1 MNQNQNPNPNTPIK
15 TALTGLKTTIDTI
28 AGKFSQLQQRYQQ
41 NQKQNMD
48 KINEIN
54 ALVDQIIAHPNL
66 SNASLKEEL
75 RKTKRDLFAATE
87 TLKKCEQEKAQLQ
100 ANVADI
106 QKQLETA
113 ANLNKEKQ
121 DLIDKLQKE
130 NADLNNKI
138 QALIQEEGTLA
149 RDIDE
154 LNKQL
159 TEQLDAGL
167 QLINQS
173 FATEDPKTQKGLT
186 DLKTKIEQVLE
197 TLKNNQPP
205 PPRAPL
211 APPPGFPRRGG
222 GKKHIKKSRKKVKYG
237 KKRRTQKRTKIQKGG
252 YKYNNNKQLDEA
264 SSIISSTSSKSKSY
278 SNKSKS
284 YSNKSKSRNMR
295 ISRK

>member
-1 MNQNQNPNPNTPIK
+1 VN
-15 TALTGLKTTIDTI
+15 
-28 AGKFSQLQQRYQQ
+28 
-41 NQKQNMD
+41 
-48 KINEIN
+48 
-54 ALVDQIIAHPNL
+54 
-66 SNASLKEEL
+66 
-75 RKTKRDLFAATE
+75 
-87 TLKKCEQEKAQLQ
+87 
-100 ANVADI
+100 
-106 QKQLETA
+106 
-113 ANLNKEKQ
+113 
-121 DLIDKLQKE
+121 E

-138 QALIQEEGTLA
+138 QSLIQEEGALA

-186 DLKTKIEQVLE
+186 DLKTKIEQVLA
-197 TLKNNQPP
+197 TLNNNEVPP
-205 PPRAPL
+205 PL
-211 APPPGFPRRGG
+211 APPPGLPRRGG

-284 YSNKSKSRNMR
+284 KSRNMHR
-295 ISRK
+295 SRK

>member
-1 MNQNQNPNPNTPIK
+1 MNPQQNQNQNTPIK

-28 AGKFSQLQQRYQQ
+28 ADKFSQLQQRYQQ
-41 NQKQNMD
+41 NQKQYMD

-149 RDIDE
+149 RNIDD
-154 LNKQL
+154 LNAQL
-159 TEQLDAGL
+159 TQQLDAGL
-167 QLINQS
+167 QLIKQS

-186 DLKTKIEQVLE
+186 DLKTKIEQVLA
-197 TLKNNQPP
+197 TLNNNQSP
-205 PPRAPL
+205 PPRGPL
-211 APPPGFPRRGG
+211 GPPPGFSRGG
-222 GKKHIKKSRKKVKYG
+222 GKKLKRRSRKKVKNH
-237 KKRRTQKRTKIQKGG
+237 KKRRTQKRNKIQKGG
-252 YKYNNNKQLDEA
+252 YKYNNNKQLDDA
-264 SSIISSTSSKSKSY
+264 SSIISSPSSSSKSKSY
-278 SNKSKS
+278 SS
-284 YSNKSKSRNMR
+284 KSKSRNMR
-295 ISRK
+295 RSRK

>member
-1 MNQNQNPNPNTPIK
+1 MNQQQNQNTPIK

-106 QKQLETA
+106 QKQLDTA

-149 RDIDE
+149 RNIDD
-154 LNKQL
+154 LNAQL
-159 TEQLDAGL
+159 TQQLDAGL

-205 PPRAPL
+205 PL
-211 APPPGFPRRGG
+211 GPPPSFPRGG
-222 GKKHIKKSRKKVKYG
+222 GKKHRKQSRKKVKHG
-237 KKRRTQKRTKIQKGG
+237 KKRRTQKRNKIQKGG

-264 SSIISSTSSKSKSY
+264 SSIISSSTSSKSKSY

-284 YSNKSKSRNMR
+284 KSRNMR
-295 ISRK
+295 RSRK

>member
-1 MNQNQNPNPNTPIK
+1 MNPQQNQNQNTPIK

-28 AGKFSQLQQRYQQ
+28 AGNFSQLQQRYQQ
-41 NQKQNMD
+41 NQKQNID

-54 ALVDQIIAHPNL
+54 TLVDQIIAHPNL

-75 RKTKRDLFAATE
+75 RKTQRDLFAATE

-149 RDIDE
+149 RNIDD
-154 LNKQL
+154 LNAQL
-159 TEQLDAGL
+159 TQQLDAGL

-186 DLKTKIEQVLE
+186 DLKTKIEQVLA
-197 TLKNNQPP
+197 TLNNNQL
-205 PPRAPL
+205 PPRARPPL
-211 APPPGFPRRGG
+211 IRGG
-222 GKKHIKKSRKKVKYG
+222 KNNKRRSRKSGKHY
-237 KKRRTQKRTKIQKGG
+237 KKRRTQKGG

-264 SSIISSTSSKSKSY
+264 SSIISSSTSSKSKSY
-278 SNKSKS
+278 SS
-284 YSNKSKSRNMR
+284 KSKSRNMR
-295 ISRK
+295 RSRK